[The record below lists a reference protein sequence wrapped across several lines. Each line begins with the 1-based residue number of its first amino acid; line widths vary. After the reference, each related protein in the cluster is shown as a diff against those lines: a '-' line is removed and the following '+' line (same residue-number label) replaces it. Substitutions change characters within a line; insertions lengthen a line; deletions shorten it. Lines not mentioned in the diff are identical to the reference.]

1 MKTLQSR
8 LISAI
13 SRAFTFT
20 LGNIDLLLKT
30 VIAASLLL
38 LSIAA
43 IQTVGV
49 FDRAVDQYERRDRV
63 GVFDRAVD
71 QYERRDRGERQISVN
86 FSRPIEI
93 EPLLVSGDLEM
104 NADVRLKCLETYP
117 PLVDLDGDGIKEAM
131 WYEERC
137 AALLNNEKQVN

>member
-1 MKTLQSR
+1 MKVLLSR
-8 LISAI
+8 LFSAV
-13 SRAFTFT
+13 SRAFTLT
-20 LGNIDLLLKT
+20 LGSLDLLLKT
-30 VIAASLLL
+30 VIATSLLL

-43 IQTVGV
+43 FLAVDV
-49 FDRAVDQYERRDRV
+49 FDRAVNQYERLHY
-63 GVFDRAVD
+63 G
-71 QYERRDRGERQISVN
+71 GRQVSVN

-93 EPLLVSGDLEM
+93 EPLSISGDLEM
-104 NADVRLKCLETYP
+104 DAEVRLKCLETYP